1 MDTARARE
9 IRAPEGRT
17 RGSPARCHRVP
28 YLSWPS
34 SAPKAPVRS
43 SRLGSA
49 GERGAA
55 RSGGARWSRK
65 SIGGNRARHHPA
77 VDFEGVAPERHG
89 DARVRASRRRRMRGA
104 AASVVGKRS
113 ARHRRPGRA
122 VSGGLER
129 RASRR
134 WRSSLRAYLRKKQLS
149 RAINFLPSLNGATD
163 ERAPGRSRPSRLG
176 RARAARGGET
186 PRARVRAQGRFVSRA
201 ESRSRGDAYRLALQT
216 DTVDYSPPRN
226 ERMLR
231 SGSAPGETLDDARST
246 ARITRRRRSCRRA
259 VSRPR
264 GRWNRPVVPL
274 YRARASRATEDDARR
289 SRGLFIT

>member
-134 WRSSLRAYLRKKQLS
+134 WRSSLRAYLRKKQLR

-163 ERAPGRSRPSRLG
+163 EGAPRRSRPSRLG

-186 PRARVRAQGRFVSRA
+186 PRARLRARGRFESRA
-201 ESRSRGDAYRLALQT
+201 EPRSREDAYRLALRT
-216 DTVDYSPPRN
+216 DTVDYSPPREM

-231 SGSAPGETLDDARST
+231 LAFAR
-246 ARITRRRRSCRRA
+246 RNLGRRA
-259 VSRPR
+259 LDPANHASS
-264 GRWNRPVVPL
+264 PVVPPRRIPTTRSL
-274 YRARASRATEDDARR
+274 ESPGRASLWRARVPRE
-289 SRGLFIT
+289 